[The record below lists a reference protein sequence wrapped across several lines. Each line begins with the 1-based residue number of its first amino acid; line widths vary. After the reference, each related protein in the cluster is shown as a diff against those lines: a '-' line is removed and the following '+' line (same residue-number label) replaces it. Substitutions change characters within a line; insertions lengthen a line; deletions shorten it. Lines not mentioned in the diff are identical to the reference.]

1 MQKNQWDGHIEEIK
15 NKNFNCLATGF
26 HKWKEINQLSK
37 NIKNELTHTW
47 WMVRRFTAWAAKV
60 PDTHLP
66 PIKQDKIT
74 EKEKSI
80 ILNNILWNGS
90 LQNQIKNI

>member
-1 MQKNQWDGHIEEIK
+1 M
-15 NKNFNCLATGF
+15 LF

-37 NIKNELTHTW
+37 NIKNELTHIW
-47 WMVRRFTAWAAKV
+47 WMVRRFTAWAGKV